1 LETKGLLSRG
11 VSDNHNPLETIIQC
25 EVLQEVIKILSKVK
39 MDQKC
44 LGCARKLLVDSE
56 KRINLPN
63 LRKVEILLLEI
74 FNNSSPS
81 PEN

>member
-11 VSDNHNPLETIIQC
+11 VADNHNPLETIIQC
-25 EVLQEVIKILSKVK
+25 EVLQKVIKIIHKVK

-44 LGCARKLLVDSE
+44 VDCARKLLVDSE